1 MNITPLKH
9 AGETLSYSER
19 VQLARAALKQLNAA
33 GWQRAEEINPY
44 ELAED
49 PAATIGMALIAKSTS
64 RNFLAAALPLAGAA
78 VGAVGSFFGRKK
90 AEAEARKAEAEA
102 RKAEAERARFMPLP
116 SSTGGGINIMIIVA
130 LIAGA
135 IILFLLLRR

>member
-9 AGETLSYSER
+9 AGETLSYGER
-19 VQLARAALKQLNAA
+19 VQLARAALRQLSAT
-33 GWQRAEEINPY
+33 GWHRAEEINPY

-64 RNFLAAALPLAGAA
+64 RNFLAAAIPLAGAA

-102 RKAEAERARFMPLP
+102 RKAEAERLKFQPLAP
-116 SSTGGGINIMIIVA
+116 TGSGMNMMVIIA

-135 IILFLLLRR
+135 ILLFFLLRR